1 MQHTD
6 SADTQHEYFADRPGF
21 PAKTIVATLFIGA
34 FFGYLND
41 TLLNVALT
49 PIMRDFHIDKTTAQ
63 WLTTGFLLVMGAFTP
78 ITAGV
83 IQWFETRKMVCC
95 WPGAWCRPYPP
106 PSSCRCC
113 STASSTSS
121 HPTGA
126 ARPWA

>member
-6 SADTQHEYFADRPGF
+6 SADTQHEDFADRPGF

-63 WLTTGFLLVMGAFTP
+63 WLTTGLKPAD
-78 ITAGV
+78 
-83 IQWFETRKMVCC
+83 
-95 WPGAWCRPYPP
+95 WCSSPKP
-106 PSSCRCC
+106 PSS
-113 STASSTSS
+113 
-121 HPTGA
+121 P
-126 ARPWA
+126 AR